1 MSHPKSLFREE
12 LRVVD
17 RPTAATRRP
26 ASASKRRGSLGVC
39 IAMLLG
45 LIVGVAARPAADFV
59 QAKLDQVR
67 ADANATSQV
76 QEPQRPLRLGLHR
89 VDQGQY

>member
-1 MSHPKSLFREE
+1 
-12 LRVVD
+12 
-17 RPTAATRRP
+17 
-26 ASASKRRGSLGVC
+26 
-39 IAMLLG
+39 MLLG

-59 QAKLDQVR
+59 QAKLDQVH